1 MACGKTTHE
10 SLKDAVDDVRHAL
23 IHALENKEEDV
34 VGELYDVYGKLRELV
49 NKNISTG
56 DRYISFSGQNSVTSN
71 APYNPVAADTVAF
84 DYGALGYGTDQLSFS
99 TAEEGEQWV
108 KDHGGYELSLIHI

>member
-84 DYGALGYGTDQLSFS
+84 TGGDYFGAGQDYINFGGDTTISSGSDTISF
-99 TAEEGEQWV
+99 T
-108 KDHGGYELSLIHI
+108 